1 VILAALVGG
10 AAFAGSCCVAGANGD
25 PLWLL
30 GEEVA
35 AVGVGLSG
43 ADFYGAR
50 SLAGDVRIDGG
61 DGLDLRLA
69 LRGARRI
76 VERVQLGGELPAVM
90 QRSESRMT
98 VGPGDARAW
107 AIVEPWSA
115 DERLAPALRLGLD
128 VPLGAAAD
136 GAATGLGY
144 GLARVGLSLGYAGEI
159 FGLRAAATGLVPYAT
174 DAQSSPGLGAELSL
188 GGVARLRPTLV
199 TTVSLGGLIAAPG
212 VVDGVA
218 VGAGRADWSAA
229 LGLGW
234 SITPNTRMDL
244 GLSASVPL
252 RGIGHNVPLTAA
264 GGVSITRR
272 WSRGA

>member
-1 VILAALVGG
+1 MILVALLGG
-10 AAFAGSCCVAGANGD
+10 AAWAGSCCVAGANGD

-35 AVGVGLSG
+35 AAGVGLS
-43 ADFYGAR
+43 AASFYGAR

-61 DGLDLRLA
+61 DGLDLRLGA
-69 LRGARRI
+69 RGARR
-76 VERVQLGGELPAVM
+76 VGEWVQLGGELPLVM
-90 QRSESRMT
+90 RRSESQSM

-115 DERLAPALRLGLD
+115 DERLAPALRLGVDL
-128 VPLGAAAD
+128 PLGAAAD

-144 GLARVGLSLGYAGEI
+144 GLGRVGVSLGYAGET
-159 FGLRAAATGLVPYAT
+159 FGVRAAATGLIPYAT
-174 DAQSSPGLGAELSL
+174 DAQNSPGFGAEMTL

-199 TTVSLGGLIAAPG
+199 TTASLGWFLAGPG

-218 VGAGRADWSAA
+218 VGAGRSDWSAA

-234 SITPNTRMDL
+234 SVTPVTRLDL
-244 GLSASVPL
+244 GLSASLPL
-252 RGIGHNVPLTAA
+252 PGIGHNVPLTAA
-264 GGVSITRR
+264 GGASLTRR
-272 WSRGA
+272 WSR